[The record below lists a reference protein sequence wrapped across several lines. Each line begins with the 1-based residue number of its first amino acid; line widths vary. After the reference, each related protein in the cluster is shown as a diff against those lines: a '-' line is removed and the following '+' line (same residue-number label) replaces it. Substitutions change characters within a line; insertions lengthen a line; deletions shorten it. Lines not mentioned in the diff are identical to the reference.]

1 MANIHDVARL
11 AAVSPM
17 TVSRVLNRSAPVK
30 EDTRIRVEQAAKRLN
45 YLPNRLAGSIVS
57 KRGARIVGL
66 VMPDIVNPFY
76 TSVARG
82 AEDTAR
88 SNNHTLIICNHDDD
102 PDKEVEYFRS
112 LLSLRVDGFL
122 WIPSGDRA
130 RRHLRLLSDHQTRF
144 VLIDRRPK
152 GFCGDYVGGDN
163 VDGAMALVQLFI
175 SKGHRRM
182 AFVGGP
188 LQISTARDRLAGY
201 KMALEQNRI
210 QYDPDLVYMGENFTS
225 SIAEAALTHFLGL
238 AQPLTAVL
246 AANNAIAIGFL
257 RALRKRGMDVPQDL
271 VLACFD
277 RIDAMDLIRPTITMA
292 VQPAY
297 NFGTIAAQL
306 LFERLRNV
314 VSEGHRTILL
324 RPEISIGTSTD

>member
-30 EDTRIRVEQAAKRLN
+30 EGTRVRVEQAVKRLN

-57 KRGARIVGL
+57 KRGAHILAL

-88 SNNHTLIICNHDDD
+88 ANNYTLIICNHDDD
-102 PDKEVEYFRS
+102 SNKEAEYFRS

-122 WIPSGDRA
+122 WIPSGDKA
-130 RRHLRLLSDHQTRF
+130 RRHLRLLTDHRTPF
-144 VLIDRRPK
+144 VLIDRKPK
-152 GFCGDYVGGDN
+152 GYSGDYVGGDN
-163 VDGAMALVQLFI
+163 INGAIALVQLFI
-175 SKGHRRM
+175 SKRHRRI
-182 AFVGGP
+182 AFIGGP
-188 LQISTARDRLAGY
+188 SRISTARDRLTGY
-201 KMALEQNRI
+201 KAALEQNSIRFD
-210 QYDPDLVYMGENFTS
+210 QNLVYMGENFTGN
-225 SIAEAALTHFLGL
+225 IAEPALDRFLR
-238 AQPLTAVL
+238 ASQPPTAVL

-257 RALRKRGMDVPQDL
+257 RTLRKRGMDVPQDFI
-271 VLACFD
+271 LACFD

-292 VQPAY
+292 IQPAY

-306 LFERLRNV
+306 LLERLKNIIV
-314 VSEGHRTILL
+314 EEHRTILL
-324 RPEISIGTSTD
+324 RPEITIGTSTD